1 MGRIMSFDYG
11 SKRTGIAIT
20 DPLKIIAS
28 PYKTCS
34 TYKVIN
40 FLNQFI
46 SNNKI
51 DEFVVGMPL
60 NLKNQST
67 NSTVL
72 VKKFII
78 LLKKKF
84 PSIPVK
90 IYDERFTSKIA
101 KQAILDAGKNK
112 KYRKTKS
119 NVDKISASLILQSYL
134 TKNKK

>member
-1 MGRIMSFDYG
+1 MSFDYG

-28 PYKTCS
+28 PYKTCN
-34 TYKVIN
+34 TYQVIEFIN
-40 FLNQFI
+40 EFI

-51 DEFVVGMPL
+51 DKFVVGMPL

-67 NSTVL
+67 NSTAL
-72 VKKFII
+72 VNAFVI

-84 PSIPVK
+84 PSIPIK

-112 KYRKTKS
+112 KFRKVKS

-134 TKNKK
+134 TKSKK